1 MNRWDDKAAT
11 DSGWF
16 GCETQTGSLAI
27 IEVPFDATSSHH
39 RVAAGAPE
47 AIRVASH
54 QVELTLLDGRCPAQ
68 AGLVVS
74 RLDLR
79 ALNDHAHAAMTEL
92 RAGANE
98 AAKTVEEAASQAEQA
113 LRESLLEHWREQR
126 QTLVIGGDHG
136 STFAAMDSAK
146 VNHPSLGILQIDAH
160 ADLRADYEG
169 VECSHA
175 SVMRRLKLKHP
186 SLRLVQVGLRDLGQS
201 ERELIDSDPEII
213 AFFDEALAQQEFL
226 GMPWAE
232 QARAIIESLPEKVWI
247 SLDIDGLDPS
257 LCPHTG
263 TPVPGGL
270 SYHRAVDLID
280 RIHSSGRTLV
290 GADLSEVA
298 GHPFDALV
306 AARLAY
312 RLLAGLLDSKK

>member
-11 DSGWF
+11 ESGWF
-16 GCETQTGSLAI
+16 GCETQTGAFAI
-27 IEVPFDATSSHH
+27 IEVPFDATSSHR
-39 RVAAGAPE
+39 RVAAGGPD
-47 AIRVASH
+47 AIRTASH

-74 RLDLR
+74 RLDLN
-79 ALNDHAHAAMTEL
+79 ALNDSAHAAMLEL
-92 RAGANE
+92 RGGADG
-98 AAKTVEEAASQAEQA
+98 AAQTVEEAASTVEQA
-113 LRESLLEHWREQR
+113 LSEALAGHWQEQR
-126 QTLVIGGDHG
+126 RTLVIGGDHG
-136 STFAAMDSAK
+136 STFAAMDRAK
-146 VNHPSLGILQIDAH
+146 AHNPSLGILQIDAH
-160 ADLRADYEG
+160 ADLRAAYEG
-169 VECSHA
+169 VACSHA
-175 SVMRRLKLKHP
+175 SVMYRLKLKHP

-201 ERELIDSDPEII
+201 ERERIDSDPEII
-213 AFFDEALAQQEFL
+213 AFFDEALVQQEFL

-232 QARAIIESLPEKVWI
+232 QARAIIECLPEKVWI
-247 SLDIDGLDPS
+247 SFDIDGLDPS

-270 SYHRAVDLID
+270 SYYRAVDLID

-312 RLLAGLLDSKK
+312 RLLAGMLDSKK